1 MTPMQETVTPP
12 STAPSPAPTAA
23 PPPPPPRPAVLYV
36 DDEEQALKY
45 FPKVLAK
52 GFEVLTA
59 NSAASAITVLEA
71 HGDRIGVLV
80 SDQRMPG
87 RSGVEL
93 LTEVRGRWPGIVRI
107 LLTAY
112 ADLDSAIAAVNAG
125 AIHKYLN
132 KPVEIEPMRKTL
144 DEALTLFGAQA
155 EREALLKGRLS
166 ELQRVI
172 VADRVTSMAAMAD
185 GISHHLR
192 NSMTAMSCFLEEL
205 GAAADGS
212 PRPAAAPQEEY
223 LAELWRLA
231 RAERES
237 LLQTVRRVA
246 DAAHA
251 PEAHPTVETPLE
263 PLVRQAV
270 AAVAGEVGAG
280 RVACDLPADLPP
292 LKADAA
298 RIVELVSS
306 LVRHVARR
314 CEPGA
319 KLSVRAEAGARLWG
333 AAGVRLR
340 VVGAGRAWERRDTA
354 SIFTPF
360 AFPPQDPSDVGVELM
375 LAFHVV
381 SQHGGEIAVHPG
393 APDGPG
399 FEVLLP
405 CDPAQVRRPAVTD
418 AAWDAADPAGA
429 GPGAAGGVR

>member
-1 MTPMQETVTPP
+1 MQDTATSTTTATPP
-12 STAPSPAPTAA
+12 AAA
-23 PPPPPPRPAVLYV
+23 PPSVPPPRPAVLYV

-45 FPKVLAK
+45 FPRILAK

-59 NSAASAITVLEA
+59 NSAAAAITALEA
-71 HGDRIGVLV
+71 HGPRVGVIV

-87 RSGVEL
+87 RTGVDL
-93 LTEVRGRWPGIVRI
+93 LTEVRRRWPGIVRI

-144 DEALTLFGAQA
+144 DEALALFAAQA
-155 EREALLKGRLS
+155 ERESLLKGRLS
-166 ELQRVI
+166 DLQRVI

-205 GAAADGS
+205 AAAD
-212 PRPAAAPQEEY
+212 PAAARPTAAPPDEY

-237 LLQTVRRVA
+237 LLQTIRRVA
-246 DAAHA
+246 DAARA
-251 PEAHPTVETPLE
+251 PEWHPAAQTALE
-263 PLVRQAV
+263 PHVRQAV
-270 AAVAGEVGAG
+270 AAVAAEVAAD
-280 RVACDLPADLPP
+280 RITCDLPADLPP
-292 LKADAA
+292 LKADGAQLA
-298 RIVELVSS
+298 ELVTT
-306 LVRHVARR
+306 LIRHVARR

-319 KLSVRAEAGARLWG
+319 KLSVRADAGAQLWG
-333 AAGVRLR
+333 VPGVRLR
-340 VVGAGRAWERRDTA
+340 VVGDGRPWERRDTA

-360 AFPPQDPSDVGVELM
+360 AFPPKDPSDLGVELL
-375 LAFHVV
+375 LAFHIVC
-381 SQHGGEIAVHPG
+381 QHGGEVAVHPA

-405 CDPAQVRRPAVTD
+405 CDPALVHRPAVTD
-418 AAWDAADPAGA
+418 AALAPVD
-429 GPGAAGGVR
+429 VR

>member
-1 MTPMQETVTPP
+1 MQDIANPTTTAAAPTAPAVTPP
-12 STAPSPAPTAA
+12 AA
-23 PPPPPPRPAVLYV
+23 AAAPPPRPAVLYV

-45 FPKVLAK
+45 FPKILAR

-59 NSAASAITVLEA
+59 NSAAAAITLLEA
-71 HGDRIGVLV
+71 RGPRVGVIV

-87 RSGVEL
+87 RTGVEL
-93 LTEVRGRWPGIVRI
+93 LTEVRRRWPGIVRI

-132 KPVEIEPMRKTL
+132 KPVEIDPMRKTL
-144 DEALTLFGAQA
+144 DEALALFAAQA
-155 EREALLKGRLS
+155 ERETQLKGRLS
-166 ELQRVI
+166 DLQRVI

-205 GAAADGS
+205 AAAD
-212 PRPAAAPQEEY
+212 PATRPTTAPPDEY

-237 LLQTVRRVA
+237 LLQTIRRVA
-246 DAAHA
+246 DAARA
-251 PEAHPTVETPLE
+251 PEWHPAAQTALE
-263 PLVRQAV
+263 PHVRQAV
-270 AAVAGEVGAG
+270 AAVAAEVAAD
-280 RVACDLPADLPP
+280 RITCDLPADLPP
-292 LKADAA
+292 LKADGAQLA
-298 RIVELVSS
+298 ELIAT
-306 LVRHVARR
+306 LIRHVARR

-319 KLSVRAEAGARLWG
+319 KLSVRADAGAQLWG
-333 AAGVRLR
+333 VPGVRLR
-340 VVGAGRAWERRDTA
+340 VVGDGRPWERRDTA

-360 AFPPQDPSDVGVELM
+360 AFPPKDPSDLGVELL
-375 LAFHVV
+375 LAFHIVC
-381 SQHGGEIAVHPG
+381 QHGGEVAIHPT

-405 CDPAQVRRPAVTD
+405 CDPALVHRPAVTD
-418 AAWDAADPAGA
+418 AALAPTAEAP
-429 GPGAAGGVR
+429 

>member
-1 MTPMQETVTPP
+1 MQETATP
-12 STAPSPAPTAA
+12 TPTAAALPA
-23 PPPPPPRPAVLYV
+23 PPPPTPAPPRPAVLYV

-59 NSAASAITVLEA
+59 NSAAAAVGVLEA
-71 HGDRIGVLV
+71 HGDRVGVIV

-87 RSGVEL
+87 RTGVEL
-93 LTEVRGRWPGIVRI
+93 LTEVRRRWPGIVRI

-132 KPVEIEPMRKTL
+132 KPVEIEPMRRTL
-144 DEALTLFGAQA
+144 DEALALFGEQA
-155 EREALLKGRLS
+155 EREAMLKGRLS

-205 GAAADGS
+205 AAAG
-212 PRPAAAPQEEY
+212 PAKPTDPKDEY

-231 RAERES
+231 RAEREA
-237 LLQTVRRVA
+237 LLKTIGRVA

-251 PEAHPTVETPLE
+251 PEAHPAAEVALE

-270 AAVAGEVGAG
+270 AAVAAEVPGERITVDVPAS
-280 RVACDLPADLPP
+280 LPA
-292 LKADAA
+292 LKADGP
-298 RIVELVSS
+298 RLVELFSS
-306 LVRHVARR
+306 LIRHAARR
-314 CEPGA
+314 CEAGA
-319 KLSVRAEAGARLWG
+319 KLSVRADGGAKLWG
-333 AAGVRLR
+333 VAGVRLR
-340 VVGAGRAWERRDTA
+340 VVGEGRAWERRDTA

-360 AFPPQDPSDVGVELM
+360 AFPPKDPSDLGVELL
-375 LAFHVV
+375 LAFHIV
-381 SQHGGEIAVHPG
+381 SQHGGEVAIHPA
-393 APDGPG
+393 APEGPG

-405 CDPAQVRRPAVTD
+405 CDPALVRRPAVTD
-418 AAWDAADPAGA
+418 VAMGA
-429 GPGAAGGVR
+429 VNRSEGAAGVR